1 MATFFV
7 ALLAI
12 TTQIKNKEVPFLHS
26 SDADCDCI
34 VNVTSTINNDAE
46 VEGEGGDDGLFA
58 IFYNIS
64 YIYYSMLGTLLTI
77 IFGLIISYVTEKRA
91 EKKLLKTSIDHS
103 GHHHHHHHHF
113 YHNKTP
119 GHFSVA
125 SFLSLQAQRRMS
137 SIIRNVSQTTLKV
150 ENKLKEV
157 ISYSN
162 LHHLHHAA
170 DEERISILNEEND
183 QDESATAV
191 HTDVGRRKMFF
202 IGHYDDREHDE

>member
-1 MATFFV
+1 M
-7 ALLAI
+7 
-12 TTQIKNKEVPFLHS
+12 PFLHS

-34 VNVTSTINNDAE
+34 VNVTSTINNDVE
-46 VEGEGGDDGLFA
+46 VGVEGSDNGLFA

-64 YIYYSMLGTLLTI
+64 YIYYSMLGCLLTI

-91 EKKLLKTSIDHS
+91 QKKLLKTSIDHS
-103 GHHHHHHHHF
+103 SNHHHHHHHHHF
-113 YHNKTP
+113 HHDKTP

-157 ISYSN
+157 ISYTN
-162 LHHLHHAA
+162 LHHLHHTA

-183 QDESATAV
+183 QNEEA
-191 HTDVGRRKMFF
+191 GRRKMFF
-202 IGHYDDREHDE
+202 IGHHHDDREHDE